1 MAVLPS
7 YRQQS
12 NDLHSK
18 SIGQLN
24 GLTPVFLKEKMLQL
38 AIKKIEKRIH
48 FKSSY
53 RSQAYNTQKSSIP
66 RLQAPSIFLV
76 SKFYYR
82 EETSSSTW
90 KPDLSKFWWAMSDH
104 VLILISP

>member
-1 MAVLPS
+1 MICTANQLANFYMRVT
-7 YRQQS
+7 QAF
-12 NDLHSK
+12 N
-18 SIGQLN
+18 GLN

-38 AIKKIEKRIH
+38 TIKKIEERIH

-66 RLQAPSIFLV
+66 RLHAPSIFLL

-82 EETSSSTW
+82 EETLSSTW
-90 KPDLSKFWWAMSDH
+90 KPDLSKFC
-104 VLILISP
+104 